1 MARKSSKV
9 EALYELCQ
17 NMFTPSG
24 SPPPSSAAINKLF
37 LFWAQCLRLM
47 LGLKRKIWMMIETM
61 DIFGLDQLNRV
72 ARWAQ
77 PITYLDI
84 YIYECDSFTMCIF
97 GFPTFSVIPLLDHPG
112 MTVFSKVLY
121 GSLHVRAY
129 DWVEP
134 PRKARNE
141 ITFQVWFF
149 M

>member
-1 MARKSSKV
+1 M
-9 EALYELCQ
+9 
-17 NMFTPSG
+17 
-24 SPPPSSAAINKLF
+24 SPADV
-37 LFWAQCLRLM
+37 
-47 LGLKRKIWMMIETM
+47 GLKEENLDDDR
-61 DIFGLDQLNRV
+61 DQDHGYLGLDQLNRV

-77 PITYLDI
+77 PITYLDIYIYI

-141 ITFQVWFF
+141 ITFQIHQLPSNLSLLFLSQPAPKSHEI
-149 M
+149 

>member
-84 YIYECDSFTMCIF
+84 YMN
-97 GFPTFSVIPLLDHPG
+97 VIVLRQA
-112 MTVFSKVLY
+112 FSKEEEYFYSKLY
-121 GSLHVRAY
+121 HLLCSQIRTLFLFSFEFLIY
-129 DWVEP
+129 SIWYCKEQKKMDP
-134 PRKARNE
+134 SMN
-141 ITFQVWFF
+141 F
-149 M
+149 